1 MTPVASWTLV
11 TLVCGIP
18 SLLLWALCR
27 VAGKGSVEEEILA
40 EELLRKSPKPKPPT
54 RMIHHRENV
63 LINFD
68 TMSAA
73 DIRHALDNSEPHGAA
88 PDGHLLRNAW
98 ETQSEHENVAG

>member
-1 MTPVASWTLV
+1 MTPLASWTLV

-18 SLLLWALCR
+18 SLLLWGLCR
-27 VAGKGSVEEEILA
+27 IAGKGTVEEEILA
-40 EELLRKSPKPKPPT
+40 EELLRKEHKPKPPT

-73 DIRHALDNSEPHGAA
+73 DIRRALD
-88 PDGHLLRNAW
+88 
-98 ETQSEHENVAG
+98 HEATEVRPQ